1 MTPASTE
8 APPSSSPQTATLD
21 VGGMTC
27 AACQANVQ
35 RALTRKP
42 GVVDASVNLMTGE
55 ARVIFDPALIGVPQ
69 LVTAVEDV
77 GYDAAPAARNK
88 PLAATFDTRDELG
101 ATGIRA
107 AVALVSGAVSMLL
120 SMPAMMSQ
128 PGAHAAQPAL
138 LWLQLALTTF
148 IMVWAGR
155 RFYVSGV
162 RALMHRVPDMNSLV
176 AIGTGAAFV
185 FSVAAT
191 LWPSALEAAGVAP
204 DVYYEAVVIIL
215 AFVLT
220 GRWLE
225 ARARHQ
231 AATALQGLARLQPRE
246 AIVAEQG
253 AETPVPIEQVRIGQ
267 ILLVRPGTRL
277 PLDGVVVEGQGDVD
291 ESVVTGES
299 LPVPKSID
307 QPVTAGALVTSGALF
322 VRVTAEAGHDTLSRI
337 VELMRDAQLSRAP
350 IQRLADRV
358 SAVFVPTVLVLAAV
372 TFVAWWVLGGQ
383 EDIGRGVAAA
393 VAVLIVACPCAM
405 GLAVPTAVLVATGR
419 GSALGILVKGGDA
432 LQRAA
437 GLRTIVLDK
446 TGTITSGTP
455 GVTEVLPLSDREALF
470 DVAAALARL
479 SEHPLAR
486 AIAAYT
492 AERAALPRLEDFQSE
507 AGLGVKASVGGR
519 RAFAGSLEWLARQG
533 AAVNGPDIEGFVN
546 RAGTQG
552 ASVVGIAATGQD
564 GKDIGLLGAFAIA
577 DTLRETS
584 ADAVSR
590 LKATGTRVVL
600 LSGDRPAAA
609 RTMAARVGID
619 DVVAGVSPSG
629 KVAEVTRLQAGGPV
643 GMVGD
648 GINDAPALAAA
659 DVGFAMGSGTDVA
672 IHAADVTLMRPD
684 LRLVAATLRLSRAA
698 LAVMKQNLFWA
709 FAYNVV
715 AIPIAAGVLYPSFG
729 LLLSPTVAS
738 AAMAL
743 SSVSVVGNSL
753 RLRRISLGL

>member
-1 MTPASTE
+1 MTSASAE
-8 APPSSSPQTATLD
+8 ATPSTPQQTATLD

-69 LVTAVEDV
+69 LVTAVKDV

-88 PLAATFDTRDELG
+88 PMAATFDTRDEMG
-101 ATGIRA
+101 ATGTRA
-107 AVALVSGAVSMLL
+107 AVALVSGAVAMLF

-128 PGAHAAQPAL
+128 PGGHAAQPAL
-138 LWLQLALTTF
+138 LWLQLGLTTF
-148 IMVWAGR
+148 IMTWAGR

-162 RALMHRVPDMNSLV
+162 RALMHGVPDMNSLV
-176 AIGTGAAFV
+176 AIGTGAAFA

-204 DVYYEAVVIIL
+204 DVYYEAVVVIL

-246 AIVAEQG
+246 AMVAEHG
-253 AETPVPIEQVRIGQ
+253 TETPVPIEQVRVGQ
-267 ILLVRPGTRL
+267 IVLVRPGTRV

-299 LPVPKSID
+299 LPVAKTID
-307 QPVTAGALVTSGALF
+307 QQVTAGALVTSGALF
-322 VRVTAEAGHDTLSRI
+322 LRVTAEAGQDTLSRI

-358 SAVFVPTVLVLAAV
+358 SAVFVPTVLVLAAF
-372 TFVAWWVLGGQ
+372 TFAAWWVLAGQGGV
-383 EDIGRGVAAA
+383 GRGLAAA

-446 TGTITSGTP
+446 TGTITAGTP
-455 GVTEVLPLSDREALF
+455 AVVEELVVGDRAELLVTG
-470 DVAAALARL
+470 AALERM

-486 AIAAYT
+486 AIVAHAGAT
-492 AERAALPRLEDFQSE
+492 AVESVRDFHSE
-507 AGLGVKASVGGR
+507 AGHGVSGLVAGR
-519 RAFAGSLEWLARQG
+519 AAYAGSLDWLTRHGIDASQPDTKAFLASASAR
-533 AAVNGPDIEGFVN
+533 
-546 RAGTQG
+546 G
-552 ASVVGIAATGQD
+552 ASVVGVGIAAPVPR
-564 GKDIGLLGAFAIA
+564 LLGAFAIA
-577 DTLRETS
+577 DTLRDTS
-584 ADAVSR
+584 REAVAR
-590 LKATGTRVVL
+590 IGAAGLDVVM
-600 LSGDRPAAA
+600 LSGDRPEAA
-609 RTMAARVGID
+609 RTIGAGAGIEH
-619 DVVAGVSPSG
+619 VVAGVTPAG
-629 KVAEVTRLQAGGPV
+629 KVDEVRRLQASGPV

-648 GINDAPALAAA
+648 GVNDAPALAAA

-684 LRLVAATLRLSRAA
+684 LRLVAATVRLSRAA
-698 LAVMKQNLFWA
+698 LAIMKQNLFWA

-715 AIPIAAGVLYPSFG
+715 AIPIAAGALYPSFG
-729 LLLSPTVAS
+729 LLLSPTLAS